1 MTQTLKFRPTASYI
15 DQQIDKTW
23 EDIHTYL
30 RHIILMKKGVAAT
43 DGTQQLTI
51 PIARQHV
58 RMLRDRLNKLKSRKT
73 TTVPR

>member
-23 EDIHTYL
+23 EEIHKYL
-30 RHIILMKKGVAAT
+30 RHINGMKKGIAAT
-43 DGTQQLTI
+43 DGKRQLTI
-51 PIARQHV
+51 PYARKHV
-58 RMLRDRLNKLKSRKT
+58 RMLRQRINKFKSRKT